1 MDNLIKI
8 ILIIIVAFLLLGC
21 SCSCIKKENFGKGRG
36 KQNRNRG
43 KQNRNRGGKGRKNRD
58 RGGMDRRG
66 NINQRTRSYNKK
78 AADHDIIYFKGSKS
92 CGSGEYMDSIRRT
105 CKLLNHK
112 GRNNPGQ
119 VLSLSKCKEW
129 CNLKECNT
137 CVSPY
142 GYCGST
148 SAHCNEMS
156 SCICSN

>member
-1 MDNLIKI
+1 MDNLMQI
-8 ILIIIVAFLLLGC
+8 ILITIVTFLLLGC
-21 SCSCIKKENFGKGRG
+21 SCSCKGMKKETFGKRR
-36 KQNRNRG
+36 KNRG
-43 KQNRNRGGKGRKNRD
+43 RSGRGGKGRKNRD
-58 RGGMDRRG
+58 RGGIDRRG

-78 AADHDIIYFKGSKS
+78 TADHDKIYFKGSKS
-92 CGSGEYMDSIRRT
+92 CGSGMYMDSIST
-105 CKLLNHK
+105 GCKPLNDK